1 MLFTIFFIFGKHP
14 MYMFISDGEINN
26 PFRVNIM
33 RSPVMIAGYII
44 MSPIVSGTK
53 YFITAL
59 MAMTK
64 IVHNAVW
71 M

>member
-1 MLFTIFFIFGKHP
+1 
-14 MYMFISDGEINN
+14 MFISDGVTNS

-53 YFITAL
+53 YFIPAL